1 MTEVSEEI
9 NRSDTICHYKRFY
22 GFLRANCN
30 AYRVGFPKMVD
41 LLRLFAEYG
50 LTALAH
56 WPDAATCR
64 PGAHTGDIPRAC
76 PLQPDLLSPFC
87 S

>member
-30 AYRVGFPKMVD
+30 ACRGGFPKMVD

-50 LTALAH
+50 LTRR
-56 WPDAATCR
+56 CR
-64 PGAHTGDIPRAC
+64 VPMRPTTA
-76 PLQPDLLSPFC
+76 
-87 S
+87 